1 MGENGKNNFWERLRT
16 ADEKT
21 KRKIIIITSCICMV
35 VIVYIWLGY
44 FNNIVSS
51 AVQSGSG
58 AQIPSPGF
66 WDKIKSNADSFYE
79 KISGAFVSFFDG
91 SKQYIVQP
99 QH

>member
-1 MGENGKNNFWERLRT
+1 MDENGKNSFWERLRT

-21 KRKIIIITSCICMV
+21 KWKIMIITSCICMI

-44 FNNIVSS
+44 FNNVVSG
-51 AVQSGSG
+51 AVQSGSVT
-58 AQIPSPGF
+58 QSSSPTF
-66 WDKIKSNADSFYE
+66 WDNVKSNTGIFYK
-79 KISGAFVSFFDG
+79 KISSILDG